1 MSSSSDNNKK
11 PLFNNLE
18 EYQGEVERLEEII
31 NNQSKII
38 NQQEII
44 INQFRDTKTGL
55 RKVGIVPITGAM
67 SYPKTMPMYGTP
79 YYEYIRRNTPM
90 IFEIGLDEGFE
101 KRMESVIAG
110 CKGVGKTNATLSSGI
125 DSISRYIDYK
135 GVTPIKELLLKQSK
149 GQFLTKEEKDRCIKH
164 AEKIRKNRKK

>member
-1 MSSSSDNNKK
+1 MDSIDNNKL
-11 PLFNNLE
+11 LFNNIE
-18 EYQGEVERLEEII
+18 EYQAEVERLEDII
-31 NNQSKII
+31 KNQSKII

-55 RKVGIVPITGAM
+55 RKGEIIPLIMGVR

-90 IFEIGLDEGFE
+90 IFEMGLDEGFE
-101 KRMESVIAG
+101 KRMESIIYG

-125 DSISRYIDYK
+125 DSISRIIDYK
-135 GVTPIKELLLKQSK
+135 GETPIKELLLKQSK
-149 GQFLTKEEKDRCIKH
+149 GQFLTKEEKDRCTKH
-164 AEKIRKNRKK
+164 AEKTRKNRKK